1 WLVGMLDA
9 PGQPTMDVAINVVVM
24 RGQHLE
30 DMFAEVRPLAELGL
44 DAEPAPQIE
53 AVIDDGFAPR
63 REDHAVILSAFNVG
77 EPPLSDADRLLTD
90 NDVAIEIEIAEIRKG
105 QELRRPIGVAVTV
118 EFMLLFSEPQ
128 HHGLAAVAHHGIV
141 AV

>member
-1 WLVGMLDA
+1 MLVARPVALVSKQETALPQVFVELAGQVLGATQVAGMLCEDPAHCLAERPLAGAEATEEDQRDFGWLVGMLDA

-63 REDHAVILSAFNVG
+63 SEDHAVI
-77 EPPLSDADRLLTD
+77 
-90 NDVAIEIEIAEIRKG
+90 
-105 QELRRPIGVAVTV
+105 
-118 EFMLLFSEPQ
+118 
-128 HHGLAAVAHHGIV
+128 
-141 AV
+141 